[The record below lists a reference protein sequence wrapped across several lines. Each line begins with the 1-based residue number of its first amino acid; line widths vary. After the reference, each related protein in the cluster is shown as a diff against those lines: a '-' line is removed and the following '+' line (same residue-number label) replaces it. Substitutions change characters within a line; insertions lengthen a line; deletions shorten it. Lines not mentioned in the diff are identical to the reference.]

1 MKLNCEKIKELDSKD
16 ILQIILPIVDNIY
29 KKVEYIEIPKDE
41 FYALVID
48 NIMDSKITYNGTIN
62 GENKHILFKLENIPA
77 LPFGVNENFEIYH
90 DQTLYYFV
98 PDNIRE
104 CVKWSVVEEQMYEY
118 YTTKENIKKI

>member
-48 NIMDSKITYNGTIN
+48 NIMDSKITYNGTISY
-62 GENKHILFKLENIPA
+62 EKYIKNKIDLSLSF
-77 LPFGVNENFEIYH
+77 
-90 DQTLYYFV
+90 Q
-98 PDNIRE
+98 
-104 CVKWSVVEEQMYEY
+104 
-118 YTTKENIKKI
+118 IKKYLLIPEKSYIIINNYINTYLSLGLTINDSIQEIKKLDNFFQSVDKP